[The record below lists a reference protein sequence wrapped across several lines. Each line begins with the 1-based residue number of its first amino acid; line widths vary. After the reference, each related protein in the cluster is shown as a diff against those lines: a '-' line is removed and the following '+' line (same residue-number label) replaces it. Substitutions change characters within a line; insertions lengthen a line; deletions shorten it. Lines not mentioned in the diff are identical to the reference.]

1 MLHFLHASGCVSSIE
16 AGKGP
21 LKSGSPRPSAIAIER
36 IELRLRSKSVSI
48 CFYGWLISRVEHR
61 VGTAFADDLVIA
73 FVIYVWTGTTL
84 LLILSA
90 L

>member
-36 IELRLRSKSVSI
+36 IELRSKSVSI
-48 CFYGWLISRVEHR
+48 CFYGWLISKVEHS

-73 FVIYVWTGTTL
+73 FVIYIWTGTTL